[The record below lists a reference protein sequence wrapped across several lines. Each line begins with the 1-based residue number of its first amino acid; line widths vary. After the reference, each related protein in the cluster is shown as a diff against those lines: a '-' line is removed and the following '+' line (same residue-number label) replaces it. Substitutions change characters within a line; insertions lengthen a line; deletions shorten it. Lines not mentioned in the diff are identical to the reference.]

1 MSLRYWFVIITFVV
15 VAQLFSAVL
24 AIPLYALGFEFG
36 DVITI
41 STISSFSLGLL
52 IIWLLIRKERD
63 PVRGNE
69 PPMHLGWSLLLGFG
83 GLIAA
88 LFAQNIAFQ
97 IQQLLYDAPVESE
110 NTQMLLD
117 IMNENIWL
125 LLAVVIV
132 GPILE
137 ELVFRQAI
145 FGHLYKKMNFF
156 WAALISS
163 LIFSAIHLDFTHI
176 LVYAAVGFIFAGLY
190 VWSKR
195 IIVPIIAHVL
205 MNAFASLPILLDIDM
220 EDLEEIEENLQ
231 FIFGILGAWM

>member
-15 VAQLFSAVL
+15 VAQLFGAVL
-24 AIPLYALGFEFG
+24 AIPLAALGLDLG

-41 STISSFSLGLL
+41 STIASFGLGLL
-52 IIWLLIRKERD
+52 IIWLLIRKESD
-63 PVRGNE
+63 PVRGHE
-69 PPMHLGWSLLLGFG
+69 PPMHLGWSVLLGIG
-83 GLIAA
+83 GLFAA
-88 LFAQNIAFQ
+88 IFAQNIAFQ
-97 IQQLLYDAPVESE
+97 LQQLLYDAPVESE

-117 IMNENIWL
+117 IMTENIWL
-125 LLAVVIV
+125 LVAVVIL

-145 FGHLYKKMNFF
+145 FGHLYRKMNFF

-163 LIFSAIHLDFTHI
+163 VVFSVIHLDFMHI
-176 LVYAAVGFIFAGLY
+176 LVYTAVGFVFAGLY

-205 MNAFASLPILLDIDM
+205 MNAFASLPILLDIDL
-220 EDLEEIEENLQ
+220 EDLEEMEENLQ